1 MKCFIPLFPFLTGW
15 CLLIFSSSMDEISLL
30 NGVLQLI
37 LFMCVVFIPIW
48 RSGRISYVDIGWP
61 WALVLLSF
69 CKQGKVRKKLGKK
82 NSVCNVGL
90 WRYSRHPNYFAEWM
104 AWNGLIIAAV
114 PSLITLYEIEG

>member
-1 MKCFIPLFPFLTGW
+1 
-15 CLLIFSSSMDEISLL
+15 
-30 NGVLQLI
+30 
-37 LFMCVVFIPIW
+37 MCVVFIPIW

-104 AWNGLIIAAV
+104 AWNGFIIAAV

>member
-1 MKCFIPLFPFLTGW
+1 MKYFIPLFPFLTGW

-61 WALVLLSF
+61 WALVLLNF

-82 NSVCNVGL
+82 NSICNVGVIPDIQIIL
-90 WRYSRHPNYFAEWM
+90 PSGWRGM
-104 AWNGLIIAAV
+104 DL
-114 PSLITLYEIEG
+114 